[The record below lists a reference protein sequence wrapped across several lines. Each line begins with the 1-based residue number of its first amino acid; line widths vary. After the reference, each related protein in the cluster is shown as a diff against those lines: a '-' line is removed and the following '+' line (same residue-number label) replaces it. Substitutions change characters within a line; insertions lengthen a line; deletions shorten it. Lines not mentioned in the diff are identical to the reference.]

1 VVSPEDSSA
10 TSVFLTTKTPEGGES
25 LGELTN
31 SPGILEE
38 DLEVEEDREVEED

>member
-31 SPGILEE
+31 SPGILE